1 MQTIITL
8 ALLAFAGLILIGII
22 NLVDGITRQIWR
34 KVGPFLVALVV
45 AFGALI
51 AGSVIFGPWL
61 AADDAAL
68 AGLALSIAAFIAA
81 YMIARRWFADN
92 WSGKI
97 DRATEAR
104 LREERQ
110 RDLPLPK
117 PSVPFCR
124 LPMKK
129 QRPWRRADHREQ
141 ARFLHVTAY
150 LRTVLPEH
158 SESIA
163 FSEKAIVEMWGRGAD
178 PMDAAFRDVGS
189 NITVWLSHC
198 EASLEETQ
206 RLSRIQ
212 HLAHCVRLVHSLE
225 AHAIKV
231 RQVVLQHGD
240 AAIDT
245 LKARTDLI
253 AKL

>member
-1 MQTIITL
+1 MQIIIAL
-8 ALLAFAGLILIGII
+8 ALLAVAGWILISII
-22 NLVDGITRQIWR
+22 TLVDGIIRQIWR
-34 KVGPFLVALVV
+34 KVGPFLVALVAALV
-45 AFGALI
+45 ALI
-51 AGSVIFGPWL
+51 GGAVVFGSLL

-81 YMIARRWFADN
+81 YMTARRWFADN

-104 LREERQ
+104 LRDECQGEP
-110 RDLPLPK
+110 PLLK
-117 PSVPFCR
+117 PSAPFRR

-129 QRPWRRADHREQ
+129 QRPWRRADLRERD
-141 ARFLHVTAY
+141 RFLHVTAY
-150 LRTVLPEH
+150 LRTALPEQR
-158 SESIA
+158 ESIV

-178 PMDAAFRDVGS
+178 PMDAAFRDVAS

-206 RLSRIQ
+206 ALSRIQ
-212 HLAHCVRLVHSLE
+212 HLALCERLVHSLE